1 MSKGS
6 NPNGLYVDT
15 GLLRDHVSALRKQ
28 KKLATRL
35 YENVAVMKTLADPA
49 DADRYNPI
57 LRDIEQMIEY
67 FDRMANQLT
76 IVHDEAVQLSHELR
90 GMIKD
95 STDLSRHITAK
106 NFVL

>member
-95 STDLSRHITAK
+95 STQLTKHIIAEQL
-106 NFVL
+106 VI